1 MSGLL
6 GRAGLLL
13 AVAGL
18 GACAQVVPVAEGV
31 AQLPRKAVEGT
42 AGFFGFIFSRPELS
56 VEVVEVSRLQH
67 CQSSGREA
75 TLEVLANPIALAAW
89 EQARGLKLTPASGE
103 LPVGLYAVAEMGER
117 NTGGYALVISRQGA
131 VKDDTLYLKAT
142 FLSPSVSG
150 MASQALTS
158 PCTLVALP
166 TRSDFHRAV
175 LVDQSDR
182 ERARWAP
189 LSP

>member
-13 AVAGL
+13 AVLGL

-42 AGFFGFIFSRPELS
+42 ADFFGSIFSRPELS

-131 VKDDTLYLKAT
+131 VKDDTLYLKAS

-182 ERARWAP
+182 VRARWAP